1 MKFEFQTP
9 TSVRLEHLN
18 IRTEKHGED
27 DVTAIDLKLTHE
39 SSNEFLNVFAPGLQ
53 KALCYRSTA
62 SQAQGSIAGVEPLL
76 PDLRFPELG
85 PLTWD
90 DEIVGARV
98 AVAFGL
104 TDVVLTDC
112 TVDKVRLELLTGG
125 SMATT
130 FRVRTT
136 NIPDGALDRLS
147 RQLQGE
153 VDITLTLP
161 KEPSVKAVVTTKTPK
176 PKGPD
181 ATELFAGAARTL

>member
-1 MKFEFQTP
+1 MKFEFIDP
-9 TSVRLEHLN
+9 TCVTLEHLN
-18 IRTEKHGED
+18 IRTERHGEE
-27 DVTAIDLKLTHE
+27 DVTALDLKFTHE
-39 SSNEFLNVFAPGLQ
+39 SANDFLNTFAPGLQ
-53 KALCYRSTA
+53 KALCYRSSA

-76 PDLRFPELG
+76 PDLRFPDLG

-90 DEIVGARV
+90 DEIIGARV

-112 TVDKVRLELLTGG
+112 TVDKFRLELLDGG
-125 SMATT
+125 SMTTT

-136 NIPDGALDRLS
+136 NIPDNALDRLS

-161 KEPSVKAVVTTKTPK
+161 KEPAVKAVVTTKAPMK

-181 ATELFAGAARTL
+181 ATELFAGAAA

>member
-27 DVTAIDLKLTHE
+27 DVTALDLKLTHE

-62 SQAQGSIAGVEPLL
+62 SQAQGSIEGVETLL
-76 PDLRFPELG
+76 PDLRFLHLG

-90 DEIVGARV
+90 EEIVGARV
-98 AVAFGL
+98 VVSWGI
-104 TDVVLTDC
+104 TGSDVVLNAC
-112 TVDKVRLELLTGG
+112 TVDKFRLELFDGG
-125 SMATT
+125 AMETT
-130 FRVRTT
+130 FRVRTS

-147 RQLQGE
+147 KQLGGW
-153 VDITLTLP
+153 VDITLALP
-161 KEPSVKAVVTTKTPK
+161 APIAAVPSSAKAPN
-176 PKGPD
+176 GPD
-181 ATELFAGAARTL
+181 ATELFAGGARTL